1 MSVLAEI
8 PSHVAPVKT
17 ENRALPIANLSER
30 HVGLTPAI
38 AESFNE
44 AARVCLDR
52 HHQPPVSFS
61 LQSDSAAANVNV
73 DWQQT
78 DERCRA
84 AYANEIDTTEWGAY
98 ACALASTEL
107 TQGLV
112 AIRRA
117 ETRTGADYYLGL
129 PGTQLDDLE
138 HCMRLEVSGTDKGT
152 DNEVEARLLQKV
164 AQAARGKSNLPALAT
179 VVGFKAKLIAT
190 RMVESQA

>member
-1 MSVLAEI
+1 MA
-8 PSHVAPVKT
+8 VAPNVST
-17 ENRALPIANLSER
+17 TNPVLPLAKLSER
-30 HVGLTPAI
+30 HIGLTAAL
-38 AESFNE
+38 AESYHE

-52 HHQPPVSFS
+52 HHQPPASFS
-61 LQSDSAAANVNV
+61 LQDDSSATSATV

-78 DERCRA
+78 DDRCRA

-117 ETRTGADYYLGL
+117 ETRTGADYYLGP

-138 HCMRLEVSGTDKGT
+138 DCLRLEVSGTDKGT
-152 DNEVEARLLQKV
+152 DNDVEIRLLQKI
-164 AQAARGKSNLPALAT
+164 AQVSHGESNLPALAA
-179 VVGFKAKLIAT
+179 VVGFKAKKIAT
-190 RMVESQA
+190 RKVNLQA